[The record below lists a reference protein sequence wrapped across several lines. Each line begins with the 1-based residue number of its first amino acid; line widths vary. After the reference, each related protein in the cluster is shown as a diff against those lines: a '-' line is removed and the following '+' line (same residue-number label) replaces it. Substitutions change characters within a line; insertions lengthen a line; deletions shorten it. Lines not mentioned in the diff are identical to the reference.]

1 MAFPMIGTTALSLAF
16 ALPKAIIMIAI
27 PSIIMN
33 IIVLFSNNKNGIVQE
48 IIFYFRNYWLLVIA
62 TIIGSIIGIK
72 LLLVLPVGI
81 MYLVMSIVTL
91 AYVSNEIL
99 SEKGLIKPIKFST
112 NIFSTIIFGILAG
125 IIGGATNAMSPILM
139 MYLFSKTTNKHEI
152 VKSSNICYFFGKVI
166 QLFLLGNQIDKIND
180 KEIIFILC
188 ITVVSI
194 IFLFIGIKF
203 RNKVSNRFFKNT
215 IYIIL
220 ILLGVKVGYSGIVTL
235 P

>member
-99 SEKGLIKPIKFST
+99 SEKGLIKPCLLYT
-112 NIFSTIIFGILAG
+112 
-125 IIGGATNAMSPILM
+125 SPSPRDVEESRM
-139 MYLFSKTTNKHEI
+139 P
-152 VKSSNICYFFGKVI
+152 SSA
-166 QLFLLGNQIDKIND
+166 
-180 KEIIFILC
+180 
-188 ITVVSI
+188 
-194 IFLFIGIKF
+194 
-203 RNKVSNRFFKNT
+203 
-215 IYIIL
+215 
-220 ILLGVKVGYSGIVTL
+220 
-235 P
+235 